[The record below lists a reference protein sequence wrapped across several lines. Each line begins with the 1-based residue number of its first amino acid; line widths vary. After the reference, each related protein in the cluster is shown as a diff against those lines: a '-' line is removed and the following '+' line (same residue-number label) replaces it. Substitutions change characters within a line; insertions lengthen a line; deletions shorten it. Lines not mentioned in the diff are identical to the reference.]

1 MIEFRNAEV
10 ADAELV
16 VDIYNAAFF
25 DDYVKYGE
33 CPAYGY
39 NSGKQLVSYLSDP
52 KMYVWPQPENETGY
66 GIVCECPWEPEHQC
80 MILIRN
86 DKIVYVGTSEGNTP
100 WDDEDEYYCI
110 WNDEE

>member
-33 CPAYGY
+33 CPAYGRTKEEMEQSIIDY
-39 NSGKQLVSYLSDP
+39 P
-52 KMYVWPQPENETGY
+52 KFLTKKM
-66 GIVCECPWEPEHQC
+66 
-80 MILIRN
+80 
-86 DKIVYVGTSEGNTP
+86 
-100 WDDEDEYYCI
+100 
-110 WNDEE
+110 